1 MMRANRTRAASL
13 RLACVAGAAAL
24 MGACASPEP
33 TLHTLSLRTE
43 PPAPEAA
50 RIQRAF
56 RLSGVRV
63 PERLDKPQI
72 VLRTSDSQVQ
82 ELEQQRWA
90 APFGA
95 ELRDALSADL
105 ADALSAVDVGG
116 ATPPAGVPLYRIGAD
131 VQRFDA
137 RPGQDVSALVTWRVS
152 RDAATPGS
160 NSSNSSS
167 SSSSSSSALTCQTTL
182 AEPAGGEVDAV
193 VAATQRVV
201 RQWSQRVAESVRSL
215 EAPGKGLPA
224 WCR

>member
-1 MMRANRTRAASL
+1 MMMRANRSSFL
-13 RLACVAGAAAL
+13 RLVGVAGAAAL

-33 TLHTLSLRTE
+33 TLHTLSLRAA
-43 PPAPEAA
+43 APEAA

-72 VLRTSDSQVQ
+72 VLRISDSQVQ

-90 APFGA
+90 APFGS
-95 ELRDALSADL
+95 ELRDALSAEL

-116 ATPPAGVPLYRIGAD
+116 ATAPAGAPLYRISAD

-137 RPGQDVSALVTWRVS
+137 RPAREVSALVTWRVA
-152 RDAATPGS
+152 RDAATPD
-160 NSSNSSS
+160 
-167 SSSSSSSALTCQTTL
+167 SALTCQTTL
-182 AEPAGGEVDAV
+182 AEPAGGEIDAV
-193 VAATQRVV
+193 VTATQGVV
-201 RQWSQRVAESVRSL
+201 RQWSQRIAESVRSL
-215 EAPGKGLPA
+215 EAPGKDQPA

>member
-1 MMRANRTRAASL
+1 MMRANRTRASSL

-33 TLHTLSLRTE
+33 TLHTLSLRAE
-43 PPAPEAA
+43 PPAPETA

-131 VQRFDA
+131 VQRLDA

-152 RDAATPGS
+152 RDAATPG
-160 NSSNSSS
+160 SSS

-201 RQWSQRVAESVRSL
+201 RQWSQRVAESVHSL

>member
-1 MMRANRTRAASL
+1 
-13 RLACVAGAAAL
+13 
-24 MGACASPEP
+24 
-33 TLHTLSLRTE
+33 
-43 PPAPEAA
+43 PAPEAA

-90 APFGA
+90 APFGS
-95 ELRDALSADL
+95 ELRDALSAEL

-116 ATPPAGVPLYRIGAD
+116 ATAPAGVPLYRISAD

-137 RPGQDVSALVTWRVS
+137 RPAREVSALVTWRVA
-152 RDAATPGS
+152 RDATTPG
-160 NSSNSSS
+160 NT
-167 SSSSSSSALTCQTTL
+167 LTCQTTL
-182 AEPAGGEVDAV
+182 AEPAGGEIDAV
-193 VAATQRVV
+193 VTATQGVV
-201 RQWSQRVAESVRSL
+201 RQWSQRIAESVRSL
-215 EAPGKGLPA
+215 ETPGKEQPA

>member
-1 MMRANRTRAASL
+1 MMMRANRSSFL
-13 RLACVAGAAAL
+13 RLAGMAGAAAL

-33 TLHTLSLRTE
+33 TLHTLSLRE
-43 PPAPEAA
+43 AAPAPEAA

-90 APFGA
+90 APFGS
-95 ELRDALSADL
+95 ELRDALSAEL

-116 ATPPAGVPLYRIGAD
+116 ATAPAGVPLYRISAD

-137 RPGQDVSALVTWRVS
+137 RPAREVSALVTWRVA
-152 RDAATPGS
+152 RDATTPG
-160 NSSNSSS
+160 NT
-167 SSSSSSSALTCQTTL
+167 LTCQTTL
-182 AEPAGGEVDAV
+182 AEPAGGEIDAV
-193 VAATQRVV
+193 VTATQGVV
-201 RQWSQRVAESVRSL
+201 RQWSQRIAESVRSL
-215 EAPGKGLPA
+215 ETPGKEQPA

>member
-1 MMRANRTRAASL
+1 MMRANRTRASSL

-33 TLHTLSLRTE
+33 TLHTLSLRAE
-43 PPAPEAA
+43 PPAPETA

-131 VQRFDA
+131 VQRLDA

-160 NSSNSSS
+160 NSNSNS

>member
-1 MMRANRTRAASL
+1 MMRANRSSSL
-13 RLACVAGAAAL
+13 RLVCVAAAAAL

-33 TLHTLSLRTE
+33 TLHTLSLRAAA
-43 PPAPEAA
+43 PASEAV

-90 APFGA
+90 APFGS
-95 ELRDALSADL
+95 ELRDALSAGL
-105 ADALSAVDVGG
+105 ADALAAVDVGG
-116 ATPPAGVPLYRIGAD
+116 ATAPAGVPLYRISAD

-137 RPGQDVSALVTWRVS
+137 RPAQDVSALVTWRVS
-152 RDAATPGS
+152 RDATAPD
-160 NSSNSSS
+160 
-167 SSSSSSSALTCQTTL
+167 SALTCQATL
-182 AEPAGGEVDAV
+182 TEPTGREVDAV
-193 VAATQRVV
+193 VTATQGVV
-201 RQWSQRVAESVRSL
+201 RQWSQRIAESVRSL
-215 EAPGKGLPA
+215 EAPGKGLPD

>member
-1 MMRANRTRAASL
+1 MMRANRTRASSL

-33 TLHTLSLRTE
+33 TLHTLSLRAV

-90 APFGA
+90 APFGS

-116 ATPPAGVPLYRIGAD
+116 APPPAGVPLYRIGAD

-152 RDAATPGS
+152 RDAATPGNGG
-160 NSSNSSS
+160 NSSNG
-167 SSSSSSSALTCQTTL
+167 SALTCQATL
-182 AEPAGGEVDAV
+182 AEPTGSEVDAV

-201 RQWSQRVAESVRSL
+201 RQWSQHITESVRSL
-215 EAPGKGLPA
+215 EVPGKGLPA

>member
-33 TLHTLSLRTE
+33 TLHTLSLRAE
-43 PPAPEAA
+43 PPAPETA

-131 VQRFDA
+131 VQRLDA

-160 NSSNSSS
+160 GSNSNSNS
-167 SSSSSSSALTCQTTL
+167 NSALTCQTTL

-201 RQWSQRVAESVRSL
+201 RQWSQRVAESVHSL

>member
-1 MMRANRTRAASL
+1 MMRANRTRASSL

-33 TLHTLSLRTE
+33 TLHTLSLRAE
-43 PPAPEAA
+43 PPAPETA

-131 VQRFDA
+131 VQRLDA

-152 RDAATPGS
+152 RDAATPG
-160 NSSNSSS
+160 SS

-201 RQWSQRVAESVRSL
+201 RQWSQRVAESVHSL

>member
-1 MMRANRTRAASL
+1 MMRANRTRASSL

-33 TLHTLSLRTE
+33 TLHTLSLRAE
-43 PPAPEAA
+43 PPAPEAT

-56 RLSGVRV
+56 RLSAVRV

-160 NSSNSSS
+160 GGNSSNG
-167 SSSSSSSALTCQTTL
+167 SALTCQATL
-182 AEPAGGEVDAV
+182 AEPTGSEVDAV

-201 RQWSQRVAESVRSL
+201 RQWSQHITESVRSL

>member
-1 MMRANRTRAASL
+1 MMMRANRSPSL

-33 TLHTLSLRTE
+33 TLHTLSLQAAA
-43 PPAPEAA
+43 PAPEAA

-56 RLSGVRV
+56 RLSGVHV

-90 APFGA
+90 APFGS
-95 ELRDALSADL
+95 ELRDALSAEL

-116 ATPPAGVPLYRIGAD
+116 AAAPAGVPLYRIGAD

-137 RPGQDVSALVTWRVS
+137 RPAQEVSALVTWRVS

-160 NSSNSSS
+160 
-167 SSSSSSSALTCQTTL
+167 ALTCQTTL
-182 AEPAGGEVDAV
+182 TEPAGREVDAV

-201 RQWSQRVAESVRSL
+201 RQWSQRIAESVRSL

>member
-1 MMRANRTRAASL
+1 M
-13 RLACVAGAAAL
+13 
-24 MGACASPEP
+24 
-33 TLHTLSLRTE
+33 
-43 PPAPEAA
+43 
-50 RIQRAF
+50 
-56 RLSGVRV
+56 
-63 PERLDKPQI
+63 
-72 VLRTSDSQVQ
+72 LRTSDSQVQ

-90 APFGA
+90 APFGS

-152 RDAATPGS
+152 RDAATPGNGG
-160 NSSNSSS
+160 NSSNG
-167 SSSSSSSALTCQTTL
+167 SALTCQATL
-182 AEPAGGEVDAV
+182 AEPTGSEVDAV

-201 RQWSQRVAESVRSL
+201 RQWSQHITESVRSL

>member
-1 MMRANRTRAASL
+1 MMMRANRSPSL

-24 MGACASPEP
+24 MSACASPEP
-33 TLHTLSLRTE
+33 TLHTLSRQAAA
-43 PPAPEAA
+43 PAPEAA

-56 RLSGVRV
+56 RLSGVHV

-90 APFGA
+90 GPFGS
-95 ELRDALSADL
+95 ELRDALSAEL

-116 ATPPAGVPLYRIGAD
+116 ATTPAGVPLYRIGAD

-137 RPGQDVSALVTWRVS
+137 RPGQEVSALLTWRVS
-152 RDAATPGS
+152 RDAATPGG
-160 NSSNSSS
+160 
-167 SSSSSSSALTCQTTL
+167 ALTCQTTL
-182 AEPAGGEVDAV
+182 TEPAGSEVDAV

-201 RQWSQRVAESVRSL
+201 RQWSQRIAESVRSL

>member
-1 MMRANRTRAASL
+1 MMRANRTRASSL

-33 TLHTLSLRTE
+33 TLHTLSLRAA

-160 NSSNSSS
+160 GGNSSNG
-167 SSSSSSSALTCQTTL
+167 SALTCQATL
-182 AEPAGGEVDAV
+182 AEPTGSEVDAV

-201 RQWSQRVAESVRSL
+201 RQWSQHITESVRSL

>member
-1 MMRANRTRAASL
+1 MMMRANRSSFL
-13 RLACVAGAAAL
+13 RLAGVAGAAAL

-33 TLHTLSLRTE
+33 TLHTLSLRAAA
-43 PPAPEAA
+43 PAPETA

-90 APFGA
+90 APFGS
-95 ELRDALSADL
+95 ELRDALSAEL
-105 ADALSAVDVGG
+105 ADGLSAVDVGS
-116 ATPPAGVPLYRIGAD
+116 ATATAGVPLYRISAD

-137 RPGQDVSALVTWRVS
+137 RPAREVSALVTWRVA
-152 RDAATPGS
+152 RDATTQG
-160 NSSNSSS
+160 
-167 SSSSSSSALTCQTTL
+167 SALTCQTAL
-182 AEPAGGEVDAV
+182 AEPAGGEIDAV
-193 VAATQRVV
+193 VTATQGVV
-201 RQWSQRVAESVRSL
+201 RQWSQRIAESVRSL
-215 EAPGKGLPA
+215 EAQGKGQPA